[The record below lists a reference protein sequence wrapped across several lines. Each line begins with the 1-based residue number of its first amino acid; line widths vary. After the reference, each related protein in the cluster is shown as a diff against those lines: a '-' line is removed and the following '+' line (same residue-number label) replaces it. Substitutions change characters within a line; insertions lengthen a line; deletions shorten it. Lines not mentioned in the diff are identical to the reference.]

1 MDTAAV
7 DLLPFLSPQQVA
19 DQLGR
24 ADAPLI
30 FDARKTP
37 AFDAASRVIP
47 CALRLLP
54 DDVSGIVS
62 RLTRERRVVVYCVH
76 GHAVS
81 QGAARSLR
89 DGGIHACYLE
99 GGVTAWEQAGLPTI
113 AKLPE
118 CGLPAAPGRASRWS
132 TRERPKIDRIAC
144 PWPIRR
150 FIDPTAEFLYVPAGQ
165 VIKVGQAQHAIPY
178 DVPDVRF
185 SHRGAAGELCSFD
198 AFIADFG
205 LNDPCLHDLAR
216 IVRGADTGKPA
227 LTAQSSGHS
236 GIHRVSDRGTSGRL
250 RGSSGHVP
258 SLLPVHDHSSA
269 VFQKVRQTSW
279 NHCFCRWRYRR
290 CNRSYYRR
298 SDRSGQAF
306 IVRYSYSAAGNR
318 NGIASFEIQETA
330 GARDCCGGGRLGSGG
345 LSIASRMRIMRP
357 SIDPSPRAVS
367 RGRFMESVVS

>member
-24 ADAPLI
+24 AYAPLI

-99 GGVTAWEQAGLPTI
+99 GGITAWEQAGLPTI

-198 AFIADFG
+198 AFIAHFG
-205 LNDPCLHDLAR
+205 LNDPACTTSRASCAEPTPASPHSLRNRRVTVGFIGYLIAGLPGACVAALATFLPCYLFTIIPAPYFKKYGKLPGIIAFVDGVTAAAIGAITGAV
-216 IVRGADTGKPA
+216 IVLAKR
-227 LTAQSSGHS
+227 
-236 GIHRVSDRGTSGRL
+236 
-250 RGSSGHVP
+250 
-258 SLLPVHDHSSA
+258 SLFDIPTVLLAIATVLLLLKFKKLQEPV
-269 VFQKVRQTSW
+269 
-279 NHCFCRWRYRR
+279 
-290 CNRSYYRR
+290 
-298 SDRSGQAF
+298 
-306 IVRYSYSAAGNR
+306 IV
-318 NGIASFEIQETA
+318 A
-330 GARDCCGGGRLGSGG
+330 GAAALG
-345 LSIASRMRIMRP
+345 L
-357 SIDPSPRAVS
+357 
-367 RGRFMESVVS
+367 VVYPLLHG